1 MTSICE
7 LQGETKMMVQF
18 YAAICFIGLDH
29 YFCSTLY
36 VHMLDQSS
44 ANNQVIGA
52 LQQNLGNEKV
62 MTYRITA

>member
-1 MTSICE
+1 
-7 LQGETKMMVQF
+7 
-18 YAAICFIGLDH
+18 
-29 YFCSTLY
+29 
-36 VHMLDQSS
+36 MLDQSS